1 MKYIHPIRIYN
12 KVKKTIA
19 ICFDFLLI
27 DKMRISLSYRNKFGQ
42 RINWK
47 NPQSY
52 NEKIQWMKL
61 YDRNP
66 LYTVLADKYSVKDY
80 VANIIGDSYII
91 PTIGVWE
98 RFEDI
103 DFDKLPDQ
111 FVLKCTHDSASTI
124 ICRDKKV
131 FDYEKAH
138 QLLNDALD
146 INYYRAE
153 GGRQWAYKNIP
164 HRIIA
169 EKYVCNRD
177 KSSLIDY
184 KFHCFDGCCKAFL
197 IASDRESRPKFNF
210 YYRDLSMIPCK
221 RGGENAD
228 NIAIPDNIGQL
239 IEIAERLADGLPH
252 VRVDLYDIDG
262 TTVKFGEYTFY
273 PAGGMEPFVPEKYD
287 YEFGE
292 WYRLSRNR

>member
-1 MKYIHPIRIYN
+1 MKYIHPIRIYS

-19 ICFDFLLI
+19 ICFDFLLT
-27 DKMRISLSYRNKFGQ
+27 DKMRISLSYRNIFGQ

-47 NPQSY
+47 NPQTY

-80 VANIIGDSYII
+80 VANIIGESYII

-138 QLLNDALD
+138 RLLNDALD

-197 IASDRESRPKFNF
+197 IASDRESKPKFNF
-210 YYRDLSMIPCK
+210 YYRNLSMIPCK

-228 NIAIPDNIGQL
+228 NITIPDNIGQL
-239 IEIAERLADGLPH
+239 IEIAERLAYGLPH

-262 TTVKFGEYTFY
+262 TTIKFGEYTFY

-287 YEFGE
+287 YEFGG